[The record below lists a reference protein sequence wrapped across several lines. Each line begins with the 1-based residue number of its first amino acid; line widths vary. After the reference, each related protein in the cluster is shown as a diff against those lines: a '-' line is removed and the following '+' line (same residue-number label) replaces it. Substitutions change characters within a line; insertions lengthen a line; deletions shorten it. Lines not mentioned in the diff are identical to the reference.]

1 VTQVEAS
8 TASEP
13 RNAQLDL
20 LRLVALV
27 GVIVYQWF
35 GWMWTP
41 IVIPFAALS
50 FAVAGTLM
58 TTSLDRSSG
67 SPWLVLTRRAR
78 RVVLPVWGLAV
89 VAVPLMVWYDIA
101 AGAEPGIGTAPGW
114 RSMLLWLLPLFEP
127 PSSAWGTAWTGSL
140 WFVPAYLWLTL
151 ISPPLLWCFRKW
163 PLRTSALPV
172 LGLVLVLSGI
182 WSPSGSFGEI
192 LLIFTLFSGYW
203 LIGFAYHDNRIQTMS
218 WSSVVLVR

>member
-27 GVIVYQWF
+27 GVIVYQRF

-89 VAVPLMVWYDIA
+89 VAVPLWCGTTSQRALNQELAPRPGGGQCCCGFYRCSNRPA
-101 AGAEPGIGTAPGW
+101 ARGVLHGPV
-114 RSMLLWLLPLFEP
+114 RS
-127 PSSAWGTAWTGSL
+127 
-140 WFVPAYLWLTL
+140 
-151 ISPPLLWCFRKW
+151 
-163 PLRTSALPV
+163 
-172 LGLVLVLSGI
+172 GLCRPTYG
-182 WSPSGSFGEI
+182 
-192 LLIFTLFSGYW
+192 
-203 LIGFAYHDNRIQTMS
+203 
-218 WSSVVLVR
+218 